1 MMMKPQRAVT
11 AIALT
16 SLLIAPTG
24 WADNSDQAPPKLQM
38 GARNGGDGA
47 QFYGEAT
54 EQIPQEG
61 GTGARCTTIS
71 GAPGRDGI
79 GTLDVGRETPPKM
92 HRQRRR
98 TP

>member
-1 MMMKPQRAVT
+1 MMKPQRAVT

-16 SLLIAPTG
+16 SLLISPAG

-61 GTGARCTTIS
+61 AS
-71 GAPGRDGI
+71 EPGEPPSQEHP
-79 GTLDVGRETPPKM
+79 DVTASEPSMWDEKPHQKM